1 MPESMQEVSS
11 HDVLRLLLVKPS
23 SLGDI
28 VQALPTIPAFR
39 ARFPQAEISWLVK
52 EQWAGILERVEGID
66 RIWKVED
73 RWAGW
78 LSVMQQLRSHRFDL
92 VIDLQG
98 LLRSGVLAWMTGS
111 PVRIGF
117 ENAREGSSWFYTHRV
132 PVPHPDVHAVDRYL
146 SVATYVGGSLPAQ
159 THFPFVFPS
168 EDEEAVRARLSKA
181 GFGPGSRWAAMNVS
195 ARWPTKRW
203 PHESFAKVASRL
215 IQEGWDGVILIGGEG
230 ERAEAESVAK
240 AAGARAANF
249 AGEIPL
255 RLLPALLREAGCLVT
270 NDSGPMH
277 VAAAVGTPVVALFG
291 PTSEVRTGPYGM
303 RHHVCSVTLPCRPCF
318 SRTCQHTVHLECLT
332 RITPAEVVRQVD
344 RVTSGSAVSLTS

>member
-1 MPESMQEVSS
+1 MREVSLP
-11 HDVLRLLLVKPS
+11 DVRRLLVVKPS

-28 VQALPTIPAFR
+28 VHALPVIPLLR

-66 RIWKVED
+66 RIWRVKD
-73 RWAGW
+73 RWTGW
-78 LSVMQQLRSHRFDL
+78 LAMMQRLRSHRFDL

-98 LLRSGVLAWMTGS
+98 LLRSGVLAWRTGC

-117 ENAREGSSWFYTHRV
+117 ESAREGSPWFYSHRV
-132 PVPHPDVHAVDRYL
+132 PVPDPDIHAVDRYL
-146 SVATYVGGSLPAQ
+146 SVAKYVGCVVPDRVRV
-159 THFPFVFPS
+159 PFVFQP
-168 EDEEAVRARLSKA
+168 EDEATVRARLSQA
-181 GFGPGSRWAAMNVS
+181 GLGPRSRWAAMNVS

-203 PHESFAKVASRL
+203 PRGSFVEVANRL
-215 IQEGWDGVILIGGEG
+215 IQEGWDGVIVIGGE
-230 ERAEAESVAK
+230 EDRAEAKSVVQAVRGH
-240 AAGARAANF
+240 AVNL

-291 PTSEVRTGPYGM
+291 PTSEVRTGPYGPG
-303 RHHVCSVTLPCRPCF
+303 HHVCSITLPCRPCF
-318 SRTCQHTVHLECLT
+318 SRTCRHTVHLECLT
-332 RITPAEVVRQVD
+332 RITPAEVARQVD